1 MANERRGF
9 RGRLS
14 LNYVFT
20 AAFSALFIVF
30 MLLTSFSYFQ
40 LNNVKT
46 ALDSTSKEAIPTI
59 IAFDNIANKS
69 AELVFYTEQLS
80 SALTPPALRIA
91 QQQINTEIQ
100 QISILLG
107 EAKVD
112 EIVLREYESLQ
123 FELFE
128 LGALVENRLQ
138 AKSTA
143 AIVERQ
149 VYVIFDRARE
159 MLANHSERDQQL
171 LAIWFDSFSQLTIS
185 AGSLSGFS
193 KLNDIR
199 NARISINTIYTQI
212 QEITRQLPP
221 KLASVAVAY
230 NQRFSEIVLA
240 EKGLIETRVLQLRIE
255 GRTNGRG
262 NFTEKLVSDFARS
275 LNFKSSIINEKILR
289 NAEKEE
295 QKLSL
300 QIRLVTLFFAISIV
314 LFVVI
319 AWMLRLRVI
328 NRLVL
333 LNRQVSEATNTS
345 KLTIT
350 NTEDEITD
358 IAKTFETYVKK
369 IEEQQKDLSLLAMQ
383 DGLTSIPN
391 RRSFDKELISNY
403 NLAVRHNQPLSI
415 LIIDVDYF
423 KTYNDTYGHGKGDEA
438 LIEIA
443 HVLQTTLKR
452 DVDFVA
458 RYGGEEFVCLLPSC
472 NLDGALAIAEKL
484 RKAVSNLK
492 IKHSQSTIGDYVTIS
507 VGGAAVVDFQDIE
520 ITPESLLESADR
532 ALYMAKERGRNLVKI
547 VNYDQ

>member
-1 MANERRGF
+1 MASKGRGF
-9 RGRLS
+9 HGRLS

-20 AAFSALFIVF
+20 AAFSALFVVF

-91 QQQINTEIQ
+91 QQQITTEVQ
-100 QISILLG
+100 QISTLLG
-107 EAKVD
+107 EANVD
-112 EIVLREYESLQ
+112 EIVLREYEALQ
-123 FELFE
+123 FELNE
-128 LGALVENRLQ
+128 LSALVENRLE

-143 AIVERQ
+143 AIAERQ
-149 VYVIFDRARE
+149 VYIMFDKARE
-159 MLANHSERDQQL
+159 MVAEHSASDQQL
-171 LAIWFDSFSQLTIS
+171 LANWFNSFSQLTIS
-185 AGSLSGFS
+185 AGSLTGFS
-193 KLNDIR
+193 KLNEIR
-199 NARISINTIYTQI
+199 NARVSINELYAQI
-212 QEITRQLPP
+212 QVITRELPS
-221 KLASVAVAY
+221 KLASDAIAF
-230 NQRFSEIVLA
+230 NQRFSEIVLT
-240 EKGLIETRVLQLRIE
+240 ENGLVETRVLQLRIE

-275 LNFKSSIINEKILR
+275 LNFKSSIINEQILR

-295 QKLSL
+295 QKISL
-300 QIRLVTLFFAISIV
+300 QIRLVTLFFAVSIV
-314 LFVVI
+314 LFVLI

-333 LNRQVSEATNTS
+333 LNQQVSEATNTS
-345 KLTIT
+345 ELTIT

-358 IAKTFETYVKK
+358 IAKTFETYVKT

-443 HVLQTTLKR
+443 DVLQSTLKR

-472 NLDGALAIAEKL
+472 GLDGALAIAEKL

-492 IKHSQSTIGDYVTIS
+492 IEHSQSTIGDYITIS
-507 VGGAAVVDFQDIE
+507 VGGATAVDFKDIE
-520 ITPESLLESADR
+520 ITPEALLECADR

-547 VNYDQ
+547 VNYEQ